1 MLAKTW
7 KTILLAI
14 CIIAVLFNIISKV
27 VRTPS
32 FQKNLDAVIEENI
45 VSVDSSM
52 ISNSIENAGQSI
64 KDTASEITNA
74 IIDYSTNTTASYF
87 GTNENTNTVNEVQE
101 EEYSEEEFVDDTQN
115 VETEE
120 VTNTN
125 SKFKVSFN

>member
-14 CIIAVLFNIISKV
+14 CIIAVLFNIISKI

-32 FQKNLDAVIEENI
+32 FQRNLDKVIEENI
-45 VSVDSSM
+45 VTVDSSQF
-52 ISNSIENAGQSI
+52 SNTIESAGQSL
-64 KDTASEITNA
+64 KDTASEITSA
-74 IIDYSTNTTASYF
+74 LFNTTSK
-87 GTNENTNTVNEVQE
+87 NTTIEDTDNTEEV
-101 EEYSEEEFVDDTQN
+101 

-120 VTNTN
+120 ENNNYVEEQTEDYTEEPVEEENTD

>member
-14 CIIAVLFNIISKV
+14 CIIAVLFNIISKI

-32 FQKNLDAVIEENI
+32 FQRNLDKVIEENI
-45 VSVDSSM
+45 VTVDSSQF
-52 ISNSIENAGQSI
+52 SNTIESAGQSL
-64 KDTASEITNA
+64 KDTASEITSA
-74 IIDYSTNTTASYF
+74 LFNTTSK
-87 GTNENTNTVNEVQE
+87 NTTIEDTDNTEEV
-101 EEYSEEEFVDDTQN
+101 

-120 VTNTN
+120 ENNSYVEEEQTEDYTEEPVEEENTD

>member
-14 CIIAVLFNIISKV
+14 CIIAVLFNIISKI

-32 FQKNLDAVIEENI
+32 FQRNLDKVIEENI
-45 VSVDSSM
+45 VTVDSSQF
-52 ISNSIENAGQSI
+52 SNTIESAGQSL
-64 KDTASEITNA
+64 KDTASEITSA
-74 IIDYSTNTTASYF
+74 LFNTTSK
-87 GTNENTNTVNEVQE
+87 NTTIEETDNTEEV
-101 EEYSEEEFVDDTQN
+101 

-120 VTNTN
+120 ENNNYVEEEQTEDYTEEPVEEGNTD

>member
-14 CIIAVLFNIISKV
+14 CIIAVLFNIISKI

-32 FQKNLDAVIEENI
+32 FQRNLDKVIEENI
-45 VSVDSSM
+45 VTVDSSQF
-52 ISNSIENAGQSI
+52 SNTIENAGQSL
-64 KDTASEITNA
+64 KDTASEITSA
-74 IIDYSTNTTASYF
+74 LFNTTSK
-87 GTNENTNTVNEVQE
+87 NTTIEDTDNTEEV
-101 EEYSEEEFVDDTQN
+101 

-120 VTNTN
+120 ENNSYVEEEQTEDYTEEPVEEENTD

>member
-14 CIIAVLFNIISKV
+14 CIIAVLFNIISKI

-32 FQKNLDAVIEENI
+32 FQRNLDKVIEENI
-45 VSVDSSM
+45 VTVDSSQF
-52 ISNSIENAGQSI
+52 SNTIESAGQSL
-64 KDTASEITNA
+64 KDTASEITSA
-74 IIDYSTNTTASYF
+74 LFNTTSK
-87 GTNENTNTVNEVQE
+87 NTTIEDIDNTE
-101 EEYSEEEFVDDTQN
+101 EI

-120 VTNTN
+120 ENNNYVEEEQTEDYTEEPVEEENTD

>member
-14 CIIAVLFNIISKV
+14 CIIAVLFNIISKI

-32 FQKNLDAVIEENI
+32 FQKNLDKVIEENI
-45 VSVDSSM
+45 VTVDSSQF
-52 ISNSIENAGQSI
+52 SNTIESAGQSL
-64 KDTASEITNA
+64 KDTASEITSA
-74 IIDYSTNTTASYF
+74 LFNTTLK
-87 GTNENTNTVNEVQE
+87 NTTIE
-101 EEYSEEEFVDDTQN
+101 ETDNKEEI

-120 VTNTN
+120 DNNYVEEQTVEYTEEPVNEGISD

>member
-14 CIIAVLFNIISKV
+14 CIIAVLFNIISKI

-32 FQKNLDAVIEENI
+32 FQRNLDKVIEENI
-45 VSVDSSM
+45 VTVDSSQF
-52 ISNSIENAGQSI
+52 SNTIENAGQSL
-64 KDTASEITNA
+64 KDTASEIT
-74 IIDYSTNTTASYF
+74 STLFNTTSK
-87 GTNENTNTVNEVQE
+87 NTIIEDIDNTEEV
-101 EEYSEEEFVDDTQN
+101 

-120 VTNTN
+120 ENNNYVEEEQNEDYTEEPVEEENTD